1 LNLLTLIAN
10 VTMLNRY
17 FTSSAAI
24 ALIACLCASTSL
36 KPTKAHAQ
44 QCDAPYET
52 ITRLHHPEPGAFM
65 VWNTVYGEEGREEAF
80 SSAVAKEG
88 GHILAVGEVYQTKKV
103 RPQLL
108 MVEFDRR
115 GRKVWEKI
123 HKVAHIDKIVK
134 VLADGDGYVVIANL
148 HPPEK
153 KKIIWLG
160 FFDKQGSLKSQKTM
174 RTERRNLT
182 ASDIQPMID
191 GGGWIVPMTSSIM
204 LDEKEGIEQKNTS
217 LIIIDKDGKEKNSRS
232 YILGKKTELSSVSV
246 SNFEG
251 EDEGYIAT
259 GWFENNNGKKI
270 GWVLRLD
277 PDLSIA
283 WQKEFSRG
291 VSANVVSSIIADK
304 QTVYVAADVKAADSI
319 SGGVWLAAL
328 NWGSGDINWQRYYMS
343 DEQKHGYTVRGVDVN
358 QDGLIALLMMAQA
371 NPDAHKAA
379 EEDVVDQLSGF
390 GISSKSDYAHML
402 TLTPRGITLSGDA
415 FYKGEKAFLSQL
427 VQNDLGQRVMV
438 GDVLVELEPELDP
451 VESEEART
459 GIVPLNENSEISL
472 PDVEL
477 SDKTKQGLALLQKK
491 IEAQDIIDQKHDDAV
506 HDDDAEE
513 SAMTDENQSGFV
525 RKGWVVVGD
534 MSDPY
539 KDPCK

>member
-1 LNLLTLIAN
+1 
-10 VTMLNRY
+10 MLNRY

-36 KPTKAHAQ
+36 KPTKAYAQ

-80 SSAVAKEG
+80 YSAVAKEG

-108 MVEFDRR
+108 LVEFDRR

-123 HKVAHIDKIVK
+123 HKIPHIDKIVK
-134 VLADGDGYVVIANL
+134 VLANDDGYVVIANL
-148 HPPEK
+148 QPPEK
-153 KKIIWLG
+153 KKIVWLG
-160 FFDKQGSLKSQKTM
+160 FFDKQGALKSQKTM

-182 ASDIQPMID
+182 ASDMQPVI
-191 GGGWIVPMTSSIM
+191 GGDGWIIPMTSSIM
-204 LDEKEGIEQKNTS
+204 LDEKEGIEQKSTS
-217 LIIIDKDGKEKNSRS
+217 LIIIGKDAKEKNSRS
-232 YILGKKTELSSVSV
+232 YVLGRKTKLSSVSV
-246 SNFEG
+246 SNFKG

-259 GWFENNNGKKI
+259 GWFANNNGKEI

-291 VSANVVSSIIADK
+291 VSANVVSSIIANK
-304 QTVYVAADVKAADSI
+304 HTVYVAADVMATDSKV
-319 SGGVWLAAL
+319 SGVWLAAL
-328 NWGSGDINWQRYYMS
+328 NWGSGDVNWQRYYMS
-343 DEQKHGYTVRGVDVN
+343 DDQRHSYTVRGVEVN
-358 QDGLIALLMMAQA
+358 QDGLIGLLMMAKA
-371 NPDAHKAA
+371 NPNYENANGEGD
-379 EEDVVDQLSGF
+379 VDQLSGF
-390 GISSKSDYAHML
+390 GISSKSNYAHLL

-427 VQNDLGQRVMV
+427 VHNDLGQRVMV
-438 GDVLVELEPELDP
+438 GDALVEPEPELDQL
-451 VESEEART
+451 ESEGART
-459 GIVPLNENSEISL
+459 GIVPLNENSDISL

-491 IEAQDIIDQKHDDAV
+491 IEAQDIIDQKHDDAEGR
-506 HDDDAEE
+506 HEAQE
-513 SAMTDENQSGFV
+513 SAMLEENRDGLV
-525 RKGWVVVGD
+525 KKGWVVVGD
-534 MSDPY
+534 MPDPY

>member
-1 LNLLTLIAN
+1 
-10 VTMLNRY
+10 
-17 FTSSAAI
+17 
-24 ALIACLCASTSL
+24 
-36 KPTKAHAQ
+36 
-44 QCDAPYET
+44 
-52 ITRLHHPEPGAFM
+52 M
-65 VWNTVYGEEGREEAF
+65 VWNTVYGEEGREESF

-123 HKVAHIDKIVK
+123 HKVAHIDEIVK
-134 VLADGDGYVVIANL
+134 VMADDNDGGYVVIANL

-153 KKIIWLG
+153 KKMVWLG
-160 FFDKQGSLKSQKTM
+160 FFDKQGALKSQKTM
-174 RTERRNLT
+174 RTEKRNLT
-182 ASDIQPMID
+182 ASDIQPMIG
-191 GGGWIVPMTSSIM
+191 GGGWIIPMTSSIM
-204 LDEKEGIEQKNTS
+204 LDEKEGIEQKDTS
-217 LIIIDKDGKEKNSRS
+217 LIIIDKEAKEKNSRS
-232 YILGKKTELSSVSV
+232 YVLGRKTELSSVSV
-246 SNFEG
+246 SNFKG

-291 VSANVVSSIIADK
+291 VSANVVSSIIANK
-304 QTVYVAADVKAADSI
+304 QTVYVAADVMAADSKA
-319 SGGVWLAAL
+319 GGVWLAAL
-328 NWGSGDINWQRYYMS
+328 DWGSGDVNWQRYYMS
-343 DEQKHGYTVRGVDVN
+343 DEQRHGYTVRGVDVN
-358 QDGLIALLMMAQA
+358 QDGLIALLMMARA
-371 NPDAHKAA
+371 NPDVNKAA
-379 EEDVVDQLSGF
+379 EEEEEVDQLSGF
-390 GISSKSDYAHML
+390 GISDKSNYAHLL

-415 FYKGEKAFLSQL
+415 FYNGEKAFLSQL
-427 VQNDLGQRVMV
+427 VRNELGQRIMV
-438 GDVLVELEPELDP
+438 GDSLVEPELDLQE
-451 VESEEART
+451 VESGRT
-459 GIVPLNENSEISL
+459 DIVPLNEENDISL

-491 IEAQDIIDQKHDDAV
+491 IEAQDIIDQKHDDAD
-506 HDDDAEE
+506 HDDNAQE
-513 SAMTDENQSGFV
+513 SAIADKNHGGFV

-534 MSDPY
+534 MPDPY